1 MKPMFSIQKIPRKKP
16 AKQQNNSSTSTPEDA
31 KTPVKKAA
39 AVAKSSP
46 LVRSFKKS
54 EGDST
59 TTTAS
64 PTGGAVNTLQVR
76 KKRKITPV
84 LLNASAVSPAAAESK
99 PTTENESEVIDLSAT
114 ASPLQQQTVTRTTQ
128 SPTNGT
134 AQDPISINEVA
145 SD

>member
-16 AKQQNNSSTSTPEDA
+16 VKQQQNNSSTTPDDVA

-39 AVAKSSP
+39 AAAKSSP
-46 LVRSFKKS
+46 LVRSFKNS
-54 EGDST
+54 EGDTPS
-59 TTTAS
+59 AS
-64 PTGGAVNTLQVR
+64 PNGAVNTLQVR

-84 LLNASAVSPAAAESK
+84 LMNASASPAAAQEST
-99 PTTENESEVIDLSAT
+99 PTTEKGNEVIDLCAT
-114 ASPLQQQTVTRTTQ
+114 ASPPHQTVTRATQ